1 VAPRLL
7 LVALHIGLLRVQ
19 RHLEVSEPDRCE
31 SSIISNLT
39 FFTDCL
45 TDAAPK
51 KYIHY
56 MDEPTPIVVQTS
68 TRPLHMLN
76 TEIFKIYLEEIVGFS
91 RVDIV
96 YHDEFKLED
105 VLKSISSMDL
115 PESKT

>member
-1 VAPRLL
+1 MFVTGSIPWL
-7 LVALHIGLLRVQ
+7 LVYCWWLSILVFSA
-19 RHLEVSEPDRCE
+19 SKDTWRCL
-31 SSIISNLT
+31 N
-39 FFTDCL
+39 L